1 MQPRIRRR
9 EEYATVVAPGEGMR
23 FFRMVR
29 KFLSPHTGTLA
40 LLLTTYAAF
49 TVLTAL
55 QPLVLAPMLDIALAA
70 GSPTPVPT
78 IDLTLASMDLNN
90 LGQFML
96 SWLGLGSATP
106 WESVLRLGFA
116 FFMISVGIAVLG
128 FVNYLLALK
137 IKIGAGRD
145 IQVQLFNH
153 LFTLSLD
160 FFNQER
166 IGEIIARLDQDTKNS
181 ISGLELSLRNLVVSP
196 LLILYFGYLMFK
208 TNVTLTLFVLAAG
221 VMHYVLTQLIRVPL
235 RQRMFDQFNIAAEV
249 TAYLQERLGAAR
261 VVKTFV
267 AETFEALRLRR
278 LVDEVM
284 RVNTRYGFFKNVD
297 EPLTQIINATINVGI
312 LLFSASELFAGRL
325 TATGFFLYLFVGRS
339 VLGPLTSLTQS
350 YNSIQ
355 STLAAGVRVRELFD
369 IKPGVVSGSIEVSQM
384 NQALVFE
391 DVTFSYPDTPVLKN
405 VSVEIHKGK
414 TTAIVGPS
422 GSGKSTFTDLLVR
435 FYDPQSGRIALDGKD
450 LRELDLDS
458 YRRLFGVVAQESV
471 LFNATIEENIA
482 YARPETTQAE
492 IEAAARVA
500 NAHDFILELPDGYKT
515 YVGDRGVR
523 LSGGQ
528 RQRIAIARAVVRK
541 PEILILD
548 EATSSLDTES
558 EKKVQLAVDRAIQS
572 TTAVVIAHRLSTV
585 IRADQIIVL
594 EAGRVVDIGRH
605 NELMARCALYKHLA
619 TLQFDTELEQ
629 TKVARND

>member
-1 MQPRIRRR
+1 MQSRIRRR
-9 EEYATVVAPGEGMR
+9 EEHKTELAPDEGIR
-23 FFRMVR
+23 FYRMVR
-29 KFLSPHTGTLA
+29 QFLRPYTGTLI
-40 LLLTTYAAF
+40 LLLITYAGF

-70 GSPTPVPT
+70 GSNVQLPAVDPS
-78 IDLTLASMDLNN
+78 LASMDLNN

-116 FFMISVGIAVLG
+116 FFAISVGIAVLG
-128 FVNYLLALK
+128 FVNYMLALK

-166 IGEIIARLDQDTKNS
+166 IGEIIARLDQDTRNA
-181 ISGLELSLRNLVVSP
+181 ISGLELSLRNLIVSP

-208 TNVTLTLFVLAAG
+208 TNATLTLFVLAAG
-221 VMHYVLTQLIRVPL
+221 VMHYILTQLIRKPL
-235 RQRMFDQFNIAAEV
+235 RQRMFDQFNVAAEV

-267 AETFEALRLRR
+267 AEAFEALRLRR

-284 RVNTRYGFFKNVD
+284 RVNTRYGFYKNVD
-297 EPLTQIINATINVGI
+297 EPLTQIINAVINVGI

-339 VLGPLTSLTQS
+339 VLGPLTTLTQS

-369 IKPGVVSGSIEVSQM
+369 VSPGVVSGSVLAKQM
-384 NQALVFE
+384 NAGLVLE
-391 DVTFSYPDTPVLKN
+391 DVSFSYPGTPVLKN
-405 VSVEIHKGK
+405 VSVQISKGK

-435 FYDPQSGRIALDGKD
+435 FYDPQSGRITLDGTD

-471 LFNATIEENIA
+471 LFNATIAENIA

-500 NAHDFILELPDGYKT
+500 NAHDFILELPEGYKT

-541 PEILILD
+541 PAILILD

-558 EKKVQLAVDRAIQS
+558 EKKVQLAVDQAIQS

-594 EAGRVVDIGRH
+594 EAGHVVDTGRH
-605 NELMARCALYKHLA
+605 DELMARCALYRHLA
-619 TLQFDTELEQ
+619 TLQFDTESEKA
-629 TKVARND
+629 KVA

>member
-1 MQPRIRRR
+1 MQSRIRRR
-9 EEYATVVAPGEGMR
+9 EEHKTQLAPDEGIR
-23 FFRMVR
+23 FYRMVR
-29 KFLSPHTGTLA
+29 QFLKPYTWTLI
-40 LLLTTYAAF
+40 LLLITYAGF

-70 GSPTPVPT
+70 GSPVQVPAV
-78 IDLTLASMDLNN
+78 DPSLASMDLNN

-106 WESVLRLGFA
+106 WESVLRLGSA
-116 FFMISVGIAVLG
+116 FFLISVGIAALG
-128 FVNYLLALK
+128 FINYLLALQ

-166 IGEIIARLDQDTKNS
+166 IGEIIARLDQDTRNA
-181 ISGLELSLRNLVVSP
+181 ISGLELSLRNLIVSP

-208 TNVTLTLFVLAAG
+208 TNASLTLFVLAAG
-221 VMHYVLTQLIRVPL
+221 VMHYILTQVIRKPL
-235 RQRMFDQFNIAAEV
+235 RERMFDQFNVAAEV

-267 AETFEALRLRR
+267 AETYEALHLRR

-284 RVNTRYGFFKNVD
+284 RVNTRYGFYKNVD
-297 EPLTQIINATINVGI
+297 EPVTQIINAVINVGI

-339 VLGPLTSLTQS
+339 VLGPLTTLTQS

-369 IKPGVVSGSIEVSQM
+369 VRPGVVSGSIPVQQM
-384 NQALVFE
+384 REALRLE
-391 DVTFSYPDTPVLKN
+391 DVSFSYPGTPVLKN
-405 VSVEIHKGK
+405 VSVEISKGR

-435 FYDPQSGRIALDGKD
+435 FYDPQSGRITLDRQD
-450 LRELDLDS
+450 LRDLDLDS

-471 LFNATIEENIA
+471 LFNATIAENIA
-482 YARPETTQAE
+482 YARPGTTQEE
-492 IEAAARVA
+492 IEEAARIA

-558 EKKVQLAVDRAIQS
+558 EKKVQVAVDQAIES

-585 IRADQIIVL
+585 IRAHQIIVL
-594 EAGRVVDIGRH
+594 EAGHLIDVGRH
-605 NELMARCALYKHLA
+605 DELMARCALYKHLA
-619 TLQFDTELEQ
+619 TLQFDTESET
-629 TKVARND
+629 TKAA

>member
-1 MQPRIRRR
+1 MQSRIRRR
-9 EEYATVVAPGEGMR
+9 EEHKTELAPDEGVR
-23 FFRMVR
+23 FYRMVR
-29 KFLSPHTGTLA
+29 QFLRPYTGTLI
-40 LLLTTYAAF
+40 LLLITYAGF

-70 GSPTPVPT
+70 GSDVQLPATDPS
-78 IDLTLASMDLNN
+78 LASMDLNN

-96 SWLGLGSATP
+96 NWLGLGSATP
-106 WESVLRLGFA
+106 WESVLRLGLA
-116 FFMISVGIAVLG
+116 FLLISVGIAVLG
-128 FVNYLLALK
+128 FINYMLALR

-145 IQVQLFNH
+145 IQVDLFNH

-166 IGEIIARLDQDTKNS
+166 IGEIIARLDQDTRNA
-181 ISGLELSLRNLVVSP
+181 ISGLELSLRNLIVSP
-196 LLILYFGYLMFK
+196 LLIFYFGYLMFK
-208 TNVTLTLFVLAAG
+208 TNATLTVFVLAAG
-221 VMHYVLTQLIRVPL
+221 LMHYILTQLIRRPL
-235 RQRMFDQFNIAAEV
+235 RQRMFDQFNISAEV

-267 AETFEALRLRR
+267 AERFEALHLRR
-278 LVDEVM
+278 LANEVM

-297 EPLTQIINATINVGI
+297 EPLTQIINAVINVGI

-339 VLGPLTSLTQS
+339 VLGPLTTLTQS

-369 IKPGVVSGSIEVSQM
+369 IQPGVVSGSVQVHQM
-384 NQALVFE
+384 KDSLRLE
-391 DVTFSYPDTPVLKN
+391 DVSFSYPGTPVLKN
-405 VSVEIHKGK
+405 VTVEIPKGK

-435 FYDPQSGRIALDGKD
+435 FYDPQSGQVRLDGTD
-450 LRELDLDS
+450 LRDLDLDS

-471 LFNATIEENIA
+471 LFNATIAENIA

-492 IEAAARVA
+492 IEEAARIA

-558 EKKVQLAVDRAIQS
+558 EKKVQVAVDQAIQS

-585 IRADQIIVL
+585 IRAHQIIVL
-594 EAGRVVDIGRH
+594 EAGHVVDIGRH
-605 NELMARCALYKHLA
+605 DELMTRCALYKHLA
-619 TLQFDTELEQ
+619 TLQFDTEPEK
-629 TKVARND
+629 TKVA